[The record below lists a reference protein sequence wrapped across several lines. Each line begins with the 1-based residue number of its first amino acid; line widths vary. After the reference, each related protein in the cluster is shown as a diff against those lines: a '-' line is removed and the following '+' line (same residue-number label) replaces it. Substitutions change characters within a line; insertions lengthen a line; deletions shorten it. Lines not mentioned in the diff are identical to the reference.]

1 MPGSYN
7 PNFNFIN
14 LVIRILDLLSTRY
27 AEFLD
32 YPITSKVSTEYHMK
46 CLALFLS
53 KNVTF
58 VRESSISA
66 DFRQFCLQKQILFCQ
81 SFEGHSTKNLVIS
94 LHHLK
99 KHFFMVCLNRLMQA
113 RKVFTFYTLP
123 KGMRSLI
130 SI

>member
-1 MPGSYN
+1 M
-7 PNFNFIN
+7 
-14 LVIRILDLLSTRY
+14 LSTRY

-53 KNVTF
+53 KNVMF

-99 KHFFMVCLNRLMQA
+99 EHSF
-113 RKVFTFYTLP
+113 
-123 KGMRSLI
+123 
-130 SI
+130 